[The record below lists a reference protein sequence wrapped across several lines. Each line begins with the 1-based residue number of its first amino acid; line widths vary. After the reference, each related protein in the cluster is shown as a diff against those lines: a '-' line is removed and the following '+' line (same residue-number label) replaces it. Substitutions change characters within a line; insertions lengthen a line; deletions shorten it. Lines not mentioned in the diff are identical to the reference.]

1 MKARVMPSP
10 PSLTGRQ
17 HVQVQSG
24 SMGEKSAAKEAWRR
38 LRLPDEVMALPK
50 RWMEVGINNE
60 IQACNSVSLG
70 YWRNR
75 KKKVV
80 RLPQFV

>member
-1 MKARVMPSP
+1 MTYRCAPAVSFAATWCMKARVMPRP

-24 SMGEKSAAKEAWRR
+24 SMGEKSVAKEAWRR

-50 RWMEVGINNE
+50 RWMDISINDD
-60 IQACNSVSLG
+60 IQ
-70 YWRNR
+70 
-75 KKKVV
+75 VV
-80 RLPQFV
+80 